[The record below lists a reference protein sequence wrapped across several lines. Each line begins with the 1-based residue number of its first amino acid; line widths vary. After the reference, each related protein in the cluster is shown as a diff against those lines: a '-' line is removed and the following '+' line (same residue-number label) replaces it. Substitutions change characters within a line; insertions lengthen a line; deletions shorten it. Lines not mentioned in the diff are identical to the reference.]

1 MSWIIVA
8 WSMNAAACLTVA
20 AFYCALWCKQREN
33 RVHLVFL
40 YSAVAAAAIFAFEL
54 YILNAAAVARHEPLV
69 RWIHVPT
76 VVLALSLSLVA
87 FVRLYLHAERA
98 WLAWFHLRRDMIA
111 RSMGNSEE
119 SQTIS
124 GEILGFQE
132 APPTGMSKPGGAA
145 ARVRRTGLWSHF
157 LSYEWSSALLYLF
170 LDVVSWL
177 VIYRVAGW
185 FRYDAFY
192 ATPFQFFIVNL
203 IQLGVIV
210 TALYFVGGYDRAVE
224 KLTLSYAAEHILAVT
239 AAALVSATLIYSAA
253 TFDQTMKPSRGVL
266 LLSFAIFLPV
276 SLAYRRWIRQY
287 VVASSASRSFLV
299 IGGGATAARFY
310 EAYKNSPNGQPLEFV
325 SVNEQRVGQPIADEG
340 SPIVQGNLAA
350 KLTNPGKRYSGI
362 ILAEKAGSLSVELL
376 ERLVHAQFQET
387 RVYTLE
393 SFYET
398 QWRYLPLGIID
409 PFWPL
414 QSGFQLA
421 RTSPYHYLK
430 RLFDV
435 VASATALIICAP
447 LFAIVPLLICLEDGR
462 PVFFR
467 QERVGRDGRRFVLF
481 KFRTMRRRPDEADED
496 IYTRK
501 GDLRVTS
508 VGRWLRKLRL
518 DELPQLW
525 NALKG
530 DISLIG
536 PRPEWSKCA
545 ERYEQ
550 TIPFYH
556 FRHLVKPG
564 ITGWAQV
571 NYPYGE
577 SDGDAV
583 EKLKYDLYYIRH
595 YSLKLDAMIVLKTL
609 YTMLF
614 GKGR

>member
-1 MSWIIVA
+1 MIARRRARGVRYRVRPKQSILSLCVFKPIIA
-8 WSMNAAACLTVA
+8 GFMAN
-20 AFYCALWCKQREN
+20 REE
-33 RVHLVFL
+33 
-40 YSAVAAAAIFAFEL
+40 SQAISQE
-54 YILNAAAVARHEPLV
+54 ILPFKEESRIHIGKSGRAVAR
-69 RWIHVPT
+69 RKPT
-76 VVLALSLSLVA
+76 A
-87 FVRLYLHAERA
+87 
-98 WLAWFHLRRDMIA
+98 
-111 RSMGNSEE
+111 
-119 SQTIS
+119 
-124 GEILGFQE
+124 
-132 APPTGMSKPGGAA
+132 
-145 ARVRRTGLWSHF
+145 LWSHF
-157 LSYEWSSALLYLF
+157 LSHEWSSAVLYLF

-177 VIYRVAGW
+177 AIYRVAGW

-192 ATPFQFFIVNL
+192 ATPFQFFIINL

-210 TALYFVGGYDRAVE
+210 TALYFVGGYDRTVE
-224 KLTLSYAAEHILAVT
+224 KLTLGYAAEHILALI
-239 AAALVSATLIYSAA
+239 AAAVVSAMLIYSAA

-310 EAYKNSPNGQPLEFV
+310 EAYRNSPNGQQLEFV
-325 SVNEQRVGQPIADEG
+325 DVNDQRVGQPIAGEG
-340 SPIVQGNLAA
+340 SPIVQGNLAS
-350 KLTNPGKRYSGI
+350 KLNNLSKRYSGI
-362 ILAEKAGSLSVELL
+362 ILAEKASSLSTQLL

-435 VASATALIICAP
+435 AASVTALIISAP
-447 LFAIVPLLICLEDGR
+447 LFVLTPLLIWIEDGS
-462 PVFFR
+462 PVFYR

-481 KFRTMRRRPDEADED
+481 KFRTMHRRSDDADED

-501 GDLRVTS
+501 DDRRVTS

-577 SDGDAV
+577 SDEDAV

>member
-1 MSWIIVA
+1 MA
-8 WSMNAAACLTVA
+8 
-20 AFYCALWCKQREN
+20 
-33 RVHLVFL
+33 
-40 YSAVAAAAIFAFEL
+40 
-54 YILNAAAVARHEPLV
+54 
-69 RWIHVPT
+69 
-76 VVLALSLSLVA
+76 
-87 FVRLYLHAERA
+87 
-98 WLAWFHLRRDMIA
+98 
-111 RSMGNSEE
+111 NSEE
-119 SQTIS
+119 SQMIS
-124 GEILGFQE
+124 RSLLQFQE
-132 APPTGMSKPGGAA
+132 ERSTGISKPANT
-145 ARVRRTGLWSHF
+145 ARRLSGTGVWSHF
-157 LSYEWSSALLYLF
+157 LSYEWSSALLYIL

-177 VIYRVAGW
+177 AIYRLTGW
-185 FRYDAFY
+185 FRFDAFY
-192 ATPFQFFIVNL
+192 ATPFQFFVVNI

-210 TALYFVGGYDRAVE
+210 AALYFVGGYDRTVE
-224 KLTLSYAAEHILAVT
+224 KLTLGYAAEHILAII
-239 AAALVSATLIYSAA
+239 AAAVVSAMLIYSAA

-266 LLSFAIFLPV
+266 LLSFAVFLPV

-287 VVASSASRSFLV
+287 VVASSADRSFLV
-299 IGGGATAARFY
+299 IGGGQTAARFY
-310 EAYKNSPNGQPLEFV
+310 EAYRNSPNGEKLEFV
-325 SVNEQRVGQPIADEG
+325 DVSEDRVGRPIAGQG

-350 KLTNPGKRYSGI
+350 KLNNLGNRYSGI
-362 ILAEKAGSLSVELL
+362 ILATKASSLSTKLL

-398 QWRYLPLGIID
+398 EWRYLPLGIID

-421 RTSPYHYLK
+421 RISPYHYLK
-430 RLFDV
+430 RLFDI
-435 VASATALIICAP
+435 VASATALLVCAP
-447 LFAIVPLLICLEDGR
+447 LFVLISFLIWLEDGSQ
-462 PVFFR
+462 VFFR
-467 QERVGRDGRRFVLF
+467 QERVGRDGRRFILF
-481 KFRTMRRRPDEADED
+481 KFRTMRRSDEAEKD

-501 GDLRVTS
+501 DDHRVTG
-508 VGRWLRKLRL
+508 VGRRLRKLRF

-577 SDGDAV
+577 SDKDAV

>member
-1 MSWIIVA
+1 M
-8 WSMNAAACLTVA
+8 
-20 AFYCALWCKQREN
+20 
-33 RVHLVFL
+33 
-40 YSAVAAAAIFAFEL
+40 
-54 YILNAAAVARHEPLV
+54 P
-69 RWIHVPT
+69 
-76 VVLALSLSLVA
+76 
-87 FVRLYLHAERA
+87 
-98 WLAWFHLRRDMIA
+98 
-111 RSMGNSEE
+111 NSEKP
-119 SQTIS
+119 QTVLQ
-124 GEILGFQE
+124 EILGFQE
-132 APPTGMSKPGGAA
+132 ERAA
-145 ARVRRTGLWSHF
+145 FANGRVATTTRRAGLWSRF
-157 LSYEWSSALLYLF
+157 LSQEWSSAALYLF

-177 VIYRVAGW
+177 AIYRVAGW

-192 ATPFQFFIVNL
+192 ATPFQFFMINL

-210 TALYFVGGYDRAVE
+210 AALYFVGGYDRNVE
-224 KLTLSYAAEHILAVT
+224 KLTLGYAAEHILAVT
-239 AAALVSATLIYSAA
+239 AAALVSAMLIYSAA

-266 LLSFAIFLPV
+266 LLSFAIFLPL

-287 VVASSASRSFLV
+287 VVASSVGRSFLV

-310 EAYKNSPNGQPLEFV
+310 QSYKKSSNGQQLEFV
-325 SVNEQRVGQPIADEG
+325 DVNDEHVGQPVAGEG
-340 SPIVQGNLAA
+340 SPIVQGNLAS
-350 KLTNPGKRYSGI
+350 KLDNLSNRYSGI
-362 ILAEKAGSLSVELL
+362 ILAERASSLNTQLL
-376 ERLVHAQFQET
+376 QRLVHAQFQET

-398 QWRYLPLGIID
+398 QWRYLPLGIVD

-414 QSGFQLA
+414 QTGFQLS

-430 RLFDV
+430 RLFDLI
-435 VASATALIICAP
+435 ASATALVICSP
-447 LFAIVPLLICLEDGR
+447 LFIFVPLFIWIEDGA
-462 PVFFR
+462 PVLFR
-467 QERVGRDGRRFVLF
+467 QERVGRDGKRFVLS
-481 KFRTMRRRPDEADED
+481 KFRTMRCRGDHGDED
-496 IYTRK
+496 IYTRE
-501 GDLRVTS
+501 GDPRVTG

-550 TIPFYH
+550 SIPFYH

-577 SDGDAV
+577 SDEDAV

>member
-1 MSWIIVA
+1 MA
-8 WSMNAAACLTVA
+8 NA
-20 AFYCALWCKQREN
+20 Q
-33 RVHLVFL
+33 
-40 YSAVAAAAIFAFEL
+40 
-54 YILNAAAVARHEPLV
+54 EPQTM
-69 RWIHVPT
+69 PQEM
-76 VVLALSLSLVA
+76 LALGPNPSIRRSVPDRKA
-87 FVRLYLHAERA
+87 VRPGAS
-98 WLAWFHLRRDMIA
+98 RR
-111 RSMGNSEE
+111 
-119 SQTIS
+119 
-124 GEILGFQE
+124 
-132 APPTGMSKPGGAA
+132 
-145 ARVRRTGLWSHF
+145 WSHF
-157 LSYEWSSALLYLF
+157 LSYEWSSAVFYLF

-177 VIYRVAGW
+177 AIYRVAGW
-185 FRYDAFY
+185 FRHDAFY
-192 ATPFQFFIVNL
+192 ATPLQFFIIDS

-210 TALYFVGGYDRAVE
+210 TALYFVGGYDRNVE
-224 KLTLSYAAEHILAVT
+224 KLTLGYAAEHILAIIG
-239 AAALVSATLIYSAA
+239 AAAVSAMLIYSAA

-266 LLSFAIFLPV
+266 LLSFAVFVPV

-287 VVASSASRSFLV
+287 VVASSAGRSFLV

-310 EAYKNSPNGQPLEFV
+310 EAYRNSPNGQKLEFV
-325 SVNEQRVGQPIADEG
+325 DATEERVGQPIAGQG
-340 SPIVQGNLAA
+340 SPIVQGNLAE
-350 KLTNPGKRYSGI
+350 KLNNIGKRYSGI
-362 ILAEKAGSLSVELL
+362 ILAAKASSLGTVLL

-421 RTSPYHYLK
+421 RNSPYHYLK
-430 RLFDV
+430 RLFDIF
-435 VASATALIICAP
+435 ASAIALIVCAP
-447 LFAIVPLLICLEDGR
+447 FFLLISLLIWMKDGS

-467 QERVGRDGRRFVLF
+467 QERVGRDGRRFILF
-481 KFRTMRRRPDEADED
+481 KFRTMRCSDEADED

-501 GDLRVTS
+501 GDRRVTP

-577 SDGDAV
+577 SDEDAV

>member
-1 MSWIIVA
+1 M
-8 WSMNAAACLTVA
+8 
-20 AFYCALWCKQREN
+20 
-33 RVHLVFL
+33 
-40 YSAVAAAAIFAFEL
+40 
-54 YILNAAAVARHEPLV
+54 P
-69 RWIHVPT
+69 
-76 VVLALSLSLVA
+76 
-87 FVRLYLHAERA
+87 
-98 WLAWFHLRRDMIA
+98 
-111 RSMGNSEE
+111 NSEKP
-119 SQTIS
+119 QTVFQ
-124 GEILGFQE
+124 EILGFKDE
-132 APPTGMSKPGGAA
+132 RSAFANG
-145 ARVRRTGLWSHF
+145 RVATTTRRAGIWSRF
-157 LSYEWSSALLYLF
+157 LSQEWSSAALYLF

-177 VIYRVAGW
+177 AIYRIAGW

-192 ATPFQFFIVNL
+192 ATPFQFFVINL

-210 TALYFVGGYDRAVE
+210 AALYFVGGYDRNVE
-224 KLTLSYAAEHILAVT
+224 KLTLGYAAEHILAVT
-239 AAALVSATLIYSAA
+239 AAALVSAMLIYSAA

-266 LLSFAIFLPV
+266 LLSFAIFLPL

-287 VVASSASRSFLV
+287 VVATSVGRSFLV

-310 EAYKNSPNGQPLEFV
+310 EAYKKSSNSQQLEFV
-325 SVNEQRVGQPIADEG
+325 DVNEEHVGQPVAGEG
-340 SPIVQGNLAA
+340 SPTVQGNLAS
-350 KLTNPGKRYSGI
+350 KLDDLSNRYSGI
-362 ILAEKAGSLSVELL
+362 ILAEGASSLNTQLL

-398 QWRYLPLGIID
+398 QWRYLPLGIVD

-414 QSGFQLA
+414 QTGFQLA

-435 VASATALIICAP
+435 IASATALVICCP
-447 LFAIVPLLICLEDGR
+447 LFILVPLFIWMEDGD
-462 PVFFR
+462 PVLFR
-467 QERVGRDGRRFVLF
+467 QERVGRDGKRFILF
-481 KFRTMRRRPDEADED
+481 KFRTMRYRGDHGDED
-496 IYTRK
+496 IYTRE
-501 GDLRVTS
+501 GDPRVTR

-550 TIPFYH
+550 SIPFYH

-577 SDGDAV
+577 SDEDAV

>member
-1 MSWIIVA
+1 MV
-8 WSMNAAACLTVA
+8 
-20 AFYCALWCKQREN
+20 N
-33 RVHLVFL
+33 R
-40 YSAVAAAAIFAFEL
+40 
-54 YILNAAAVARHEPLV
+54 
-69 RWIHVPT
+69 
-76 VVLALSLSLVA
+76 
-87 FVRLYLHAERA
+87 
-98 WLAWFHLRRDMIA
+98 
-111 RSMGNSEE
+111 EE
-119 SQTIS
+119 SQIMS
-124 GEILGFQE
+124 REILGFQE
-132 APPTGMSKPGGAA
+132 EYSTGGVERGGTP
-145 ARVRRTGLWSHF
+145 ARPERTGLWSHF
-157 LSYEWSSALLYLF
+157 LSHEWSAALLYLF

-177 VIYRVAGW
+177 AIYRVAGW

-192 ATPFQFFIVNL
+192 ATPFQFFIINL

-210 TALYFVGGYDRAVE
+210 TALYFIGGYDRTVE
-224 KLTLSYAAEHILAVT
+224 KLTLSYSAEHILAVI
-239 AAALVSATLIYSAA
+239 AAAVVSAMLVYSAA

-276 SLAYRRWIRQY
+276 SLTYRRWIRQY
-287 VVASSASRSFLV
+287 VVTSSANRSFLV
-299 IGGGATAARFY
+299 IGGGASAARFY
-310 EAYKNSPNGQPLEFV
+310 EAYRNSPNGQPLEFV
-325 SVNEQRVGQPIADEG
+325 SLDEERVGRPIAGDG
-340 SPIVQGNLAA
+340 SPIVQGDLRGRLNNL
-350 KLTNPGKRYSGI
+350 GRSYSGI
-362 ILAEKAGSLSVELL
+362 ILAERASSLDTALL

-398 QWRYLPLGIID
+398 HWRYVPVGIVD

-414 QSGFQLA
+414 QTGFQLA

-435 VASATALIICAP
+435 VAAATAIIICSP
-447 LFAIVPLLICLEDGR
+447 LLILVPLLIWMEDGR

-467 QERVGRDGRRFVLF
+467 QERVGRDGRRFILL
-481 KFRTMRRRPDEADED
+481 KFRTMRQRVDDGHED

-501 GDLRVTS
+501 GDHRVTS
-508 VGRWLRKLRL
+508 VGRWLRKFRI

-525 NALKG
+525 NAFKG

-577 SDGDAV
+577 SDEDAV

-609 YTMLF
+609 YTMMF